1 VPASS
6 SPQSVLDGSLS
17 LVIPVHNEAA
27 NVDRVLGGCLNT
39 LPALASQWDII
50 LVDDG
55 STDDTV
61 AQARRSMGREAS
73 RLRLIQHRARLGYGV
88 TVADGLRA
96 ASTDYVA
103 FMDGD
108 GQFDPGDLRS
118 LAALMPTADLAAGWR
133 RHRAD
138 PGYRIVIAGVFN
150 ALVRMVYGIHV
161 RDLDCGL
168 KLMRRETLDSASPLL
183 ARSALLNTELYF
195 KAQRSGLRIRQVP
208 VEHYPRLAGVR
219 SGARLIPILRAIRD
233 LLWLRLRL
241 AQQWRAP
248 SKVPSVAES

>member
-1 VPASS
+1 VPASP
-6 SPQSVLDGSLS
+6 SPQPVLDGSLS

-27 NVDRVLGGCLNT
+27 NVERVLGGCLTT
-39 LPALASQWDII
+39 LPVLAGQWEIM

-61 AQARRSMGREAS
+61 ELARRTMGSQVA
-73 RLRLIQHRARLGYGV
+73 RLRVIEHRAKLGYGIAV
-88 TVADGLRA
+88 GDGLRA
-96 ASTDYVA
+96 ARTDYVA

-108 GQFDPGDLRS
+108 GQFDPADLCL
-118 LAALMPTADLAAGWR
+118 LAALMPSADLAAGWR
-133 RHRAD
+133 MRRAD
-138 PGYRIVIAGVFN
+138 PGYRLLIAWIFN
-150 ALVRMVYGIHV
+150 VLVRMVYGIHV
-161 RDLDCGL
+161 HDLDCGL
-168 KLMRRETLDSASPLL
+168 KLMRRKTLDAAMPLL

-208 VEHYPRLAGVR
+208 VAHYPRLAGVR

-241 AQQWRAP
+241 ARQWRAP
-248 SKVPSVAES
+248 SKAASVAES